1 MRALSA
7 LFQREFRLY
16 FISPIAAIVLVVFQ
30 LVTSFNFYFGLQQ
43 FVAYARSAAQQLGE
57 GPAVHVNQQFI
68 TPLFFNMAFTALFL
82 LPLLTM
88 RLFSEERKQGSM
100 ELLLTYPVSDLQ
112 VVLGKY
118 LAALALYALMLAST
132 AWAFM
137 ALFRFGTPDPGPVV
151 TGFLGLFLYGAALLA
166 LGLMLSALTENQIV
180 AGALTFFLY
189 LILWLL
195 GGAAS
200 VVAGIPGSVMGW
212 VSLVDH
218 FQALSQGVV
227 DSADLVYFAALIG
240 FGLYMS
246 LQVVAAQRWSGD

>member
-7 LFQREFRLY
+7 IFLRELRLY
-16 FISPIAAIVLVVFQ
+16 FISPIAPIVLVVFQ

-43 FVAYARSAAQQLGE
+43 FITFSRNASQQLGE
-57 GPAVHVNQQFI
+57 GPVVHVNQQFI

-118 LAALALYALMLAST
+118 LAALALYALMLFST
-132 AWAFM
+132 AWSM
-137 ALFRFGTPDPGPVV
+137 GALFQFGSPDPGPVF
-151 TGFLGLFLYGAALLA
+151 TGYLGLFLYGGALLA

-189 LILWLL
+189 LVLWLL

-200 VVAGIPGSVMGW
+200 AIRGTASRVIEWVA
-212 VSLVDH
+212 LVDH
-218 FQALSQGVV
+218 FQALSQGIV
-227 DSADLVYFAALIG
+227 DSADLIYFACLIV
-240 FGLYMS
+240 FGLFMS
-246 LQVVAAQRWSGD
+246 LQFVAAQRWSGD